1 MEKTKGYFAKNRQR
15 YNNKDKTLRRIES
28 WTNFVLVV
36 AYMAINDVLQID
48 FSKAFLGISNFLVIL
63 LDVIVFFIVNMVSI
77 KIVDYVYYKLNDIKF
92 SK

>member
-1 MEKTKGYFAKNRQR
+1 MEKTKEYFAKNRQI
-15 YNNKDKTLRRIES
+15 YNNKAKTLRRIES
-28 WTNFVLVV
+28 LTNFILVV

-63 LDVIVFFIVNMVSI
+63 VDVIAFIIVNMVSI
-77 KIVDYVYYKLNDIKF
+77 KIVDYVYYKLNDPKS